1 MPSPIQSEAELY
13 TLWNENCE
21 PGVQF
26 KTLHGTPVTVISP
39 GQRNRSSGPDFLN
52 AVLLID
58 GNLTVGHVEM
68 HLRESDWFAHNH
80 QHDSAY
86 ESVILHV
93 LAEVPDPVNV
103 RLSIPTIGIDQLS
116 EVGRG
121 KVPENS
127 SSSNPLPLLAELSW
141 HRFLRRATEAIRRE
155 PHLQGKD
162 QIEREFLIRLFDSL
176 GYSANRLPMKRL
188 AERVFANRQRILG
201 ADFDQVLGSVLSF
214 SALPVERLA
223 RVAADTLANG
233 RLRGI
238 LPEEY
243 LHEVDPGW
251 NFRGR
256 PANAPER
263 RVWAG
268 AKLTFDLFNGT
279 LLEEAFQNL
288 RERRDHKTMRQL
300 FLVPFGKEMLVGNS
314 RADEIVVNALL
325 PTALAAGVLQDEVDL
340 IEGACLCYRNAPSLS
355 ENNVLRSVEQHLMV
369 EGALQGAF
377 FQQGGIEFFQRF
389 LNPDK
394 SNLSMVAEE

>member
-13 TLWNENCE
+13 TLWNENCK

-26 KTLHGTPVTVISP
+26 KTLRGTPVTVISS

-58 GNLTVGHVEM
+58 GDLTVGHVEM
-68 HLRESDWFAHNH
+68 HLREADWFAHNH

-93 LAEVPDPVNV
+93 LAEVPDPLNV
-103 RLSIPTIGIDQLS
+103 RLNIPTVGIDQLS
-116 EVGRG
+116 EVRG
-121 KVPENS
+121 EEFLENS
-127 SSSNPLPLLAELSW
+127 SGSNPLPLLAELSW

-155 PHLQGKD
+155 PYLPEEN

-188 AERVFANRQRILG
+188 AERVFVNRQRMFG
-201 ADFDQVLGSVLSF
+201 ADFDQVLGFVLSF

-223 RVAADTLANG
+223 RVAADTLAG
-233 RLRGI
+233 VRLRGI

-243 LHEVDPGW
+243 LHEVDPDW

-279 LLEEAFQNL
+279 LLEEAFRNL
-288 RERRDHKTMRQL
+288 RERSAHKTIRRL
-300 FLVPFGKEMLVGNS
+300 FLVPFGKEMLIGNS

-325 PTALAAGVLQDEVDL
+325 PTALAAGILRGETDL
-340 IEGACLCYRNAPSLS
+340 IEGACLSYRNAPSLG
-355 ENNVLRSVEQHLMV
+355 ENKVLRSVEKHLMV
-369 EGALQGAF
+369 EEALQGAF
-377 FQQGGIEFFQRF
+377 FQQGGIEFFQRVM
-389 LNPDK
+389 NPDK
-394 SNLSMVAEE
+394 SNLSMIAEG